1 MSVEAERSHR
11 AEHRL
16 TLCGRESLEVRG
28 VTDVANFDEQTVVLN
43 TLCGGMEIE
52 GNALHIHVLN
62 TEEGV
67 VTLDGKIDSISYFDQ
82 ESDQKDGKSG
92 FFGRLFR

>member
-1 MSVEAERSHR
+1 MNVEAERSRR
-11 AEHRL
+11 AEHKL

-52 GNALHIHVLN
+52 GSALHIHVLN
-62 TEEGV
+62 IEDGV
-67 VTLDGKIDSISYFDQ
+67 VTLDGKIDSISYYEQ
-82 ESDQKDGKSG
+82 ESDGKDGKNG